1 MSQKIQ
7 PGVGYT
13 YISNGSGFSLD
24 IPQQSSAPV
33 PFQVSA
39 SGTKI
44 TVYPGTVN
52 NLIPTIGSDFL
63 IDSPA
68 PELKYSPSESPV
80 YVYIKM
86 GADATSLAFPSNIKG
101 ATGYPQIMTS
111 STQLVND
118 DSFGYLLIAT
128 ITNKGGTIFQHIQN
142 SIGAER
148 HKFSEPNS
156 SIYYFWRI

>member
-1 MSQKIQ
+1 MSQKFY
-7 PGVGYT
+7 P
-13 YISNGSGFSLD
+13 GSGVTGLSTKSGFTINVD
-24 IPQQSSAPV
+24 QQPSAPV
-33 PFQVSA
+33 PFQVST

-63 IDSPA
+63 INSPA
-68 PELKYSPSESPV
+68 PELTYTPSDSPV
-80 YVYIKM
+80 YVYLKM
-86 GADATSLAFPSNIKG
+86 GPNGDSLAFPSNIKG
-101 ATGYPQIMTS
+101 SAGYPQITTS
-111 STQLVND
+111 TEQLTNSD
-118 DSFGYLLIAT
+118 EFGYLLLAT